1 MEDVVIAGIAGK
13 LPESENLQEF
23 WENLLNGVDM
33 VTEDDRRWKPGIYG
47 LPKRNGKLKEIGKFD
62 ASFFGVHPKQAH
74 TMDPQL
80 RMLLEVS
87 YEAILDGG
95 VNPATLRGTD
105 IGVWV
110 GASGSE
116 AGEAFSQDPEEIS
129 GYSMTGCQRAM
140 FANRISY
147 FFDFTGPSI
156 TIDTACSSSLVALE
170 NAYKAIRCGQC
181 SGALV
186 GGVNLLLKPNTSV
199 QFMKLGMLS
208 PDGACKAF
216 DASGNGYCR
225 SEAVV
230 VVLLTKRS
238 MAKRIYATI
247 VNAGSNTDG
256 FKDQGVT
263 FPSGEMQQKLV
274 SSLYRECGITPGE
287 VEYLEAHGTGTKVGD
302 PQEVNGIVKVFCQCE
317 REPLLIGSTKSN
329 MGHPEPA
336 SGLAALAK
344 VILSLE
350 HGLWAPNLH
359 FNTPNPDIPG
369 LQDGSLEVVCKPMP
383 VKGGLVSI
391 NSFGFGG
398 ANAHVILR
406 PNENKRQ
413 PLETCNMPRLVQ
425 VCGRTQEAVELLIQE
440 SRKHGE
446 CSPFVSLL
454 SDISAVPVTS
464 MPYRGYTLVGT
475 ESDIKEVQ
483 QVQASDRPLWY
494 ICSGRCAAAGPAHF
508 LLACPTGMGTQWKG
522 MGLSLM
528 KLDLFRRSILRSD
541 EALKDTGLKVSDLLL
556 QADENT
562 FDDTVHAFVG
572 LAAIQIAQID
582 MLKAAGLQPDGILG
596 HSVGELAC
604 GYADNSLS
612 HEEAI
617 LAAYWR
623 GRCVKEAKLPAG
635 GMAAVGLTWEE
646 CKQHCPPNVVPA
658 CHNSEDT
665 VTISGPL
672 DSVNEFVAKLKK
684 DGVFAKEVRSAGVA
698 FHSYYMA
705 SIAPV
710 LLSALKKVIP
720 HPKPRS
726 ARWISTSIPESQWQ
740 SDLARNSSAEY
751 HVNNLVSPVLFHEGL
766 KHVPENAVVVEI
778 APHALLQVFV
788 HGTPG
793 EISDMEPKINCCLTS
808 KYYGEF
814 FLPSLFLP
822 CHPPHCLD
830 PFCLP
835 RINVLGNN
843 LFPLVEYPVPVG
855 TPLIS
860 PYIKWDHSQDWDV
873 PKAEDF
879 PAGSKGSASA
889 SVYNIDVG
897 PDSPDHYLVGHCID
911 GRVLYPATG
920 YLVLAW
926 RTLTRSL
933 GMAMEQTAVMF
944 EEVTI
949 HQATIL
955 PKKGSV
961 QLEVRLMPASHCFE
975 VSGNGNLSVSGKIS
989 LLENTALKN
998 FHNQQ
1003 VDFQTQVDMSSKSGL
1018 LKEDVYQELH
1028 LRGYNYGPT
1037 FQGVLECNSEGKV
1050 LWNGNWVTFLD
1061 TLLHVIILGETGRSL
1076 RLPTRIRSVCIDPVL
1091 HQEQV
1096 CQYQDNVEAF
1106 DVVVDHCLNSL
1117 KAGGVQING
1126 LHASVAPRRQQERI
1140 PPTLEKFCFVP
1151 YTETDCL
1158 SSSVHLHSYLEHCKD
1173 LIQNLKAKVAVHGVK
1188 LVIPGLEAVVAAT
1201 ESSPVQK
1208 GLQHIL
1214 AEICRLEL
1222 NGNLHSEL
1230 QQIVTQ
1236 EKMHFQ
1242 HDPLLNGL
1250 LDSSELKTCLDVAL
1264 ENMTSH
1270 RMKIVEA
1277 LAGSGHLF
1285 SRVKSILNTQPLLQ
1299 VDYIATDRILETL
1312 SPNETELQDDG
1323 VSFSQWDPSS
1333 LPSGNLTSADLVV
1346 YNCSTSV
1353 LGNTTEILSNLA
1365 AAVKEGGF
1373 VLLHTLL
1380 KGETLGEI
1388 VSFLTSPDLQQK
1400 HSFLSEVS
1408 LVEGQ
1413 ILSQ

>member
-47 LPKRNGKLKEIGKFD
+47 LPKRNGKLKDISKFD

-80 RMLLEVS
+80 RLLLEVS
-87 YEAILDGG
+87 FEAILDGG
-95 VNPATLRGTD
+95 IDPATLRGTD
-105 IGVWV
+105 AGVWI

-116 AGEAFSQDPEEIS
+116 AGEALSQDPEELL

-147 FFDFTGPSI
+147 FYDLTGPSI

-170 NAYKAIRCGQC
+170 NAYKAIRHGQC
-181 SGALV
+181 SAALV

-216 DASGNGYCR
+216 DVSGNGYCR

-230 VVLLTKRS
+230 VILLTKRS

-256 FKDQGVT
+256 FKEQGVT

-274 SSLYRECGITPGE
+274 RSLYKECGINPAE
-287 VEYLEAHGTGTKVGD
+287 VEYVEAHGTGTKVGD
-302 PQEVNGIVKVFCQCE
+302 PQEVNGIVNVFCQCE

-359 FNTPNPDIPG
+359 FNTPNPDIPA
-369 LQDGSLEVVCKPMP
+369 LQDGTLEVVCKPTP
-383 VKGGLVSI
+383 VKGGLASI

-406 PNENKRQ
+406 PNENKHQ
-413 PLETCNMPRLVQ
+413 PLETCNVPRLVQ
-425 VCGRTQEAVELLIQE
+425 FCGRTQEAVEVLIQE
-440 SRKHGE
+440 SRKHAG

-454 SDISAVPVTS
+454 TDISVVPVSS
-464 MPYRGYTLVGT
+464 MPYRGYALVGT
-475 ESDIKEVQ
+475 ESDIQEVQ
-483 QVQASDRPLWY
+483 QVQASGRPLWY
-494 ICSGRCAAAGPAHF
+494 ICSGRCAVGPSFSPF
-508 LLACPTGMGTQWKG
+508 LPPYSAGMGTQWTG

-528 KLDLFRRSILRSD
+528 KLDLFRQSILRSD
-541 EALKDTGLKVSDLLL
+541 EALKNTGLKVSDLLL

-582 MLKAAGLQPDGILG
+582 LLKAAGLQPDGILG

-623 GRCVKEAKLPAG
+623 GRCVKEAKLPPG

-646 CKQHCPPNVVPA
+646 CKQRCPPNVVPA

-665 VTISGPL
+665 VTVSGPL
-672 DSVNEFVAKLKK
+672 DSVTEFVTTLKK

-710 LLSALKKVIP
+710 LLSALQKIIP

-740 SDLARNSSAEY
+740 SELARNSSAEY
-751 HVNNLVSPVLFHEGL
+751 HVNNLVNPVLFHEGL

-778 APHALLQVFV
+778 APHALLQCYVQFPPRPP
-788 HGTPG
+788 TPF
-793 EISDMEPKINCCLTS
+793 
-808 KYYGEF
+808 F
-814 FLPSLFLP
+814 FLLP
-822 CHPPHCLD
+822 CLPHCLD
-830 PFCLP
+830 LFCLP

-843 LFPLVEYPVPVG
+843 LFPLVKYPVPVG

-860 PYIKWDHSQDWDV
+860 PYIKWDHNQDWDV

-889 SVYNIDVG
+889 SVYNIDVS
-897 PDSPDHYLVGHCID
+897 PESPDHYLVGHCID

-926 RTLTRSL
+926 RTLARSL
-933 GMAMEQTAVMF
+933 GMAVERTAVML

-955 PKKGSV
+955 PKKGSI

-975 VSGNGNLSVSGKIS
+975 VSGNGNLAVSGKIS
-989 LLENTALKN
+989 LLENSTDLKN
-998 FHNQQ
+998 FHNQT
-1003 VDFQTQVDMSSKSGL
+1003 VDFQTQVDMSSDSGL
-1018 LKEDVYQELH
+1018 LKEDIYQELH

-1037 FQGVLECNSEGKV
+1037 FQGVLECNSEASRGKV

-1061 TLLHVIILGETGRSL
+1061 TLLHVIILAETGRSL

-1096 CQYQDNVEAF
+1096 CQYQDNVEAC

-1117 KAGGVQING
+1117 RAGGVQING

-1151 YTETDCL
+1151 YTESDCL
-1158 SSSVHLHSYLEHCKD
+1158 SSSVHLHTYLEHCKD
-1173 LIQNLKAKVAVHGVK
+1173 LIQNLQAKVAVHGVK
-1188 LVIPGLEAVVAAT
+1188 LVIPGLETAVPAA
-1201 ESSPVQK
+1201 EFSPIQK

-1222 NGNLHSEL
+1222 NGNLYSEL
-1230 QQIVTQ
+1230 EQIVTQ

-1242 HDPLLNGL
+1242 DDPLLNGL

-1264 ENMTSH
+1264 ENTISH

-1299 VDYIATDRILETL
+1299 LEYIATDHNLKSL
-1312 SPNETELQDDG
+1312 SASESELQDAG
-1323 VSFSQWDPSS
+1323 IFFSQWDPSS
-1333 LPSGNLTSADLVV
+1333 LPSGNLTNADLVV

-1373 VLLHTLL
+1373 VLVHTLL
-1380 KGETLGEI
+1380 KGETLGEL
-1388 VSFLTSPDLQQK
+1388 VK
-1400 HSFLSEVS
+1400 EESEW
-1408 LVEGQ
+1408 LG
-1413 ILSQ
+1413 